1 MQGGDAPRP
10 RDRIVATARELFRER
25 GVRGVGVDA
34 IAERAGTNKMTL
46 YRHFGS
52 KGDLVVAC
60 LRGYAAEFEE
70 VWLRIE
76 RSAPGDPA
84 GQLRAWVRGAAE
96 YAAGDGRCCE
106 ISNIAVELA
115 GEDHPARAVIEEL
128 KLAHRD
134 RLAIL
139 CRAAGIAEA
148 DLLAD
153 TLTMLLEGARV
164 SRQCAAGSEGP
175 SARFQRAAEAVLQA
189 FAADAGTS
197 LPPVTPLRPP
207 ARPSPPSPGPSPRSS

>member
-1 MQGGDAPRP
+1 MHGGDAASPLRRP
-10 RDRIVATARELFRER
+10 RERIVATARELFREH
-25 GVRGVGVDA
+25 GVRGVGVDT

-70 VWLRIE
+70 LWARLE
-76 RSAPGDPA
+76 RASPGDPA
-84 GQLRAWVRGAAE
+84 GQLRGWVRAAAE

-115 GEDHPARAVIEEL
+115 GEDHPARRVVEEL

-134 RLAIL
+134 RLTGL
-139 CRAAGIAEA
+139 CCAAGIAEA
-148 DLLAD
+148 GLLAD

-164 SRQCAAGSEGP
+164 SRQCAGG
-175 SARFQRAAEAVLQA
+175 
-189 FAADAGTS
+189 
-197 LPPVTPLRPP
+197 
-207 ARPSPPSPGPSPRSS
+207 

>member
-1 MQGGDAPRP
+1 MREGDGSRLPP
-10 RDRIVATARELFRER
+10 RDRIVATARTLFREH

-60 LRGYAAEFEE
+60 LRGYATEFEE
-70 VWLRIE
+70 FWAGLE
-76 RSAPGDPA
+76 RSFPGDP
-84 GQLRAWVRGAAE
+84 GEQLDAWVRGAAE
-96 YAAGDGRCCE
+96 YASGDGRCCE

-115 GEDHPARAVIEEL
+115 GEDHPARQVVEEL
-128 KLAHRD
+128 KRAHRD
-134 RLAIL
+134 RLAGL

-153 TLTMLLEGARV
+153 TLTMLLEGARL
-164 SRQCAAGSEGP
+164 SRQCAGAEGP
-175 SARFQRAAEAVLQA
+175 GARFLRAAEAVLRT
-189 FAADAGTS
+189 FAAGT
-197 LPPVTPLRPP
+197 PPT
-207 ARPSPPSPGPSPRSS
+207 A

>member
-1 MQGGDAPRP
+1 MHEGDAASRPPLPP
-10 RDRIVATARELFRER
+10 RDRIVATARELFREH

-70 VWLRIE
+70 VWAGIE
-76 RSAPGDPA
+76 RASPGDPA

-115 GEDHPARAVIEEL
+115 GEDHPARRVIEEL

-134 RLAIL
+134 RLAGL
-139 CRAAGIAEA
+139 CRAAGVAEA

-164 SRQCAAGSEGP
+164 SRQCAGGSEGP
-175 SARFQRAAEAVLQA
+175 GTRFQRAAEKVLRA
-189 FAADAGTS
+189 FAPGA
-197 LPPVTPLRPP
+197 PPP
-207 ARPSPPSPGPSPRSS
+207 AA